1 LPLPDLAALPDLL
14 APLGDHLQG
23 LAYLGDAARRESLAA
38 ALADRGL
45 SLSVPAGMLGR
56 PPIDWNHDGVRIL
69 NSLF

>member
-1 LPLPDLAALPDLL
+1 L

-23 LAYLGDAARRESLAA
+23 LAYLGDDARRESLAA
-38 ALADRGL
+38 ALGRGL